1 MGKKRHLAFEKR
13 ALNIRRGLRPHP
25 QTLSSPPPP
34 FRYATGE
41 TWFKNNF
48 KHDNPSYTITGRD
61 RLRWQGREFAILVR
75 NDIKFEIIVSLTR
88 APLQIL
94 ILKPSLFS

>member
-25 QTLSSPPPP
+25 QTLSSPPP
-34 FRYATGE
+34 G
-41 TWFKNNF
+41 
-48 KHDNPSYTITGRD
+48 GD

-94 ILKPSLFS
+94 ILKPSQFS